1 MNDIMLLLLAV
12 LVASVQLADTYL
24 RYLAFSR
31 PEGL

>member
-1 MNDIMLLLLAV
+1 MNDITLLLLAV
-12 LVASVQLADTYL
+12 LVASVQLADAYL